1 MSKQELIKQLE
12 VAKESL
18 HNAESCGEQ
27 TGLTIEA
34 ANGDPS
40 LVKKEIA
47 AINQKYASLLDQLK
61 NKQMNLEEAI
71 EQGTEI
77 KEKLDDIQEWTADGA
92 KIVAAWEPV
101 STDST
106 VANKQLRQLE
116 VCFFFVCLSVVF
128 LFQSV
133 KSHNQFALSRK
144 QIS

>member
-1 MSKQELIKQLE
+1 MFKQLE

-18 HNAESCGEQ
+18 HNAATCGEQ
-27 TGLTIEA
+27 TGLAIEA

-77 KEKLDDIQEWTADGA
+77 QEKLDDIQEWTADGA
-92 KIVAAWEPV
+92 KIVAVWEPV

-116 VCFFFVCLSVVF
+116 VCLF
-128 LFQSV
+128 LFV
-133 KSHNQFALSRK
+133 
-144 QIS
+144 

>member
-12 VAKESL
+12 VAKEGL
-18 HNAESCGEQ
+18 HNAETCGEQ
-27 TGLTIEA
+27 TGLAIET

-77 KEKLDDIQEWTADGA
+77 QEKLDDIQEWTADGA
-92 KIVAAWEPV
+92 KIVVAWEPV

-106 VANKQLRQLE
+106 VAKKQLHQLQ
-116 VCFFFVCLSVVF
+116 VCFFFLLFVYVLFF
-128 LFQSV
+128 LFSV
-133 KSHNQFALSRK
+133 SEKP
-144 QIS
+144 

>member
-1 MSKQELIKQLE
+1 MSKQELFKQLE

-18 HNAESCGEQ
+18 HNAETCGEQ
-27 TGLTIEA
+27 TGLAIEA

-47 AINQKYASLLDQLK
+47 AINQKYASLLDQLQ

-77 KEKLDDIQEWTADGA
+77 QEKLDDIQEWTADGA

-116 VCFFFVCLSVVF
+116 VCLF
-128 LFQSV
+128 LFV
-133 KSHNQFALSRK
+133 
-144 QIS
+144 